1 MTAPVIATE
10 RLTLRPHRMDDWE
23 PFAAFFESDASA
35 YVGGPLPRR
44 RSWFGFGADVGSW
57 DLLGFG
63 AWALDDTA
71 SGAFVGQVALSKPP
85 HFPEREIGW
94 IVFPPFQRR
103 GFATEAARAARAY
116 AYRRLGWPTAVSY
129 VDRDNAASIATARKL
144 GCVEDPAAG
153 RFDDEDIV
161 FRHPA
166 PEPPKGEALQ

>member
-1 MTAPVIATE
+1 
-10 RLTLRPHRMDDWE
+10 MDDWE

-44 RSWFGFGADVGSW
+44 RSWFGFAADVGSW

-71 SGAFVGQVALSKPP
+71 SGAFVGQVALEQAAALPRARDRLDRLP
-85 HFPEREIGW
+85 ALPAPRLR
-94 IVFPPFQRR
+94 P
-103 GFATEAARAARAY
+103 EAARAARAY
-116 AYRRLGWPTAVSY
+116 AYGTLGWTTAVSY
-129 VDRDNAASIATARKL
+129 IDRDNAASIAIARKL

-166 PEPPKGEALQ
+166 PEPPREALQ